1 MGRAGAFSANFAPDT
16 LDAFRTLCK
25 SKGEQY
31 TKVLER
37 FAEIY
42 VATDGAIPSE
52 VPVPSASAS
61 RRSPTAVAATNGDLT
76 DRVERLERSD
86 GETVETFEDIFS
98 RIEKIEKHLGL
109 GRHAN

>member
-1 MGRAGAFSANFAPDT
+1 MGRAGAFSANFAPET
-16 LDAFRTLCK
+16 LNAFRTLCK

-42 VATDGAIPSE
+42 VATDGQIPSDM
-52 VPVPSASAS
+52 PVPSASAAK
-61 RRSPTAVAATNGDLT
+61 RSPTAVAAANGDLT